1 MKLAWKSLSTGLFFL
16 AGLVILFTALLIV
29 GTNQNLFSKVYRL
42 KAYLPDTQTLTEG
55 TSVTLSGIEIGVIE
69 TITLDTWHGENA
81 VRFDIRLK
89 KEYQP
94 RITLSS
100 KAYVKSIGVLGD
112 KFMEISQGLAGE
124 EPLTEGEEIPIEPAV
139 DYERLIRDVSN
150 SLLGSLKRVEL
161 ILDEVEAGRGTLG
174 ALVKD
179 STLVIRLNGALDGF
193 ESTMTAVRSGKGTM
207 GRLINDPSLYNDLTA
222 MTSQLKSAAQKI
234 NGGQGSLGR
243 LIADSTLYVGAA
255 HAASGVDTLVTR
267 INAGEGSAGKALN
280 DDAAYDE
287 MQKTI
292 VELRKLL
299 ELMQSDPRKF
309 FKFSVF

>member
-1 MKLAWKSLSTGLFFL
+1 VKLAWRSLSTGLFFL

-29 GTNQNLFSKVYRL
+29 GTNQNLFSQVYRL

-69 TITLDTWHGENA
+69 AITLDSWHGENA

-89 KEYQP
+89 KEYQS
-94 RITLSS
+94 RITSS
-100 KAYVKSIGVLGD
+100 SRAYVKSIGVLGD

-124 EPLTEGEEIPIEPAV
+124 KPLTEGQEIPIEPAV

-207 GRLINDPSLYNDLTA
+207 GRMINDPTLYNDLTA
-222 MTSQLKSAAQKI
+222 MTSQLKSSAQKI
-234 NGGQGSLGR
+234 NSGQGSLGR
-243 LIADSTLYVGAA
+243 LIADSTLYIDAA
-255 HAASGVDTLVTR
+255 RAASGVDTLVTR
-267 INAGEGSAGKALN
+267 INSGEGSVGKALN

-299 ELMQSDPRKF
+299 ESMQSDPRKF